1 MGSKQHSLVYAIIFF
16 QRVLTVQLIIFT
28 DSEDTLKQSL
38 EIVVALEEVNG
49 KER

>member
-1 MGSKQHSLVYAIIFF
+1 MGSKQHSLLYHIIFSK
-16 QRVLTVQLIIFT
+16 VLTVQQIIFT

-38 EIVVALEEVNG
+38 EIAVALEEVNG